1 MGPAMSLR
9 RERLCRR
16 KKNTPIAKRARTP
29 RATPTPIPAFAPVES
44 PPESESVF
52 GADPVDMLP

>member
-1 MGPAMSLR
+1 MLLLLR

-16 KKNTPIAKRARTP
+16 RKNKPIAKRAITP

-44 PPESESVF
+44 PPESVSGFE
-52 GADPVDMLP
+52 GDPVDTLP